1 MIFIVHHASRN
12 LLELEPPIPN
22 SSQSLWK
29 PFNHLLERLFA
40 VKTAAE
46 KITNKNGPPHRYQS
60 QLHITNNKASSVVSK
75 KRHLNADGS
84 KLLLDIYLQSNRP
97 I

>member
-1 MIFIVHHASRN
+1 MTFVVHHAPWN

-40 VKTAAE
+40 MKTAAE
-46 KITNKNGPPHRYQS
+46 KITNKNGPPHRYQF
-60 QLHITNNKASSVVSK
+60 QLHITNNKVSSAVSK
-75 KRHLNADGS
+75 KRHLDADDS
-84 KLLLDIYLQSNRP
+84 KPLPKLL
-97 I
+97 